1 MRPLVSPA
9 RPSAALDQ
17 SERIPCSLES
27 RATVRLSS
35 AQSQGDNISP
45 CEVVAPREIRPTNT
59 RKLFTIGR
67 RCRQGPTSR
76 AMQGAATAPAPPG
89 AVTPSTQ
96 QIKTEEVIREAK
108 IETNEDMDK
117 MVETQEVR
125 PNRTTSI
132 DSDNRSDRSEE
143 EDSRRMRKRA
153 ATTSPS
159 PMPLDKRIARY
170 ECPKCGLRFDS
181 ANTFDIHRFTAH
193 GDDCR
198 MQGYDDLKFN
208 LPTKKYPDIT
218 RSLCERNPHIS
229 VAEQRFKCDM
239 CSRDFPTGQALDIH
253 KKTCN
258 STRVPSPERDRR
270 EDFFAKLDLR
280 NRSFGIPGTLTPPME
295 RFTPKFEDGHLT
307 NGIRHI
313 DAARDLADIQSILN
327 VTSAGSLLERLTG
340 TRVSLGDAVLTPPD
354 TASKER
360 DQEETQDN
368 FAAEFRRMKLR
379 GEFPCR
385 LCPAKFPNLRALKG
399 HNRVHLSGTGPGP
412 YQCNMCPHASLDKA
426 ALVRHMRT
434 HNGDRPYECAV
445 CNYAFTTKA
454 NCERHLRN
462 RHAKVTREDVKR
474 SIIYHPS
481 EDPNN
486 DEVNSKLARDE
497 VKRSLAFQ
505 TPEVE
510 RRSESTGRDTPL
522 THFTPSFIADRHP
535 VAALTTKPL
544 SESPILTQRE
554 TEQAVPRIK
563 VKGIGQLTQIPEF
576 RPPEMPYKTH
586 DAPSETYD
594 EEAPVD
600 LSTSDNNSCDV
611 LDLSKKKRNVDNDE
625 PKPPLRPSFEPD
637 AAAVAASTFEKARL
651 FLAQQ
656 RLLENT
662 LPKLDPTYYANQL
675 SQLYAGTVP
684 GIPGLTLPPSF
695 PISPYFLQPSFFPHP
710 TDSQELA
717 EIKQRIQKEIIRGL
731 SMSGGRLVANEPEA
745 PTKQEPEE
753 EEQKPLALPR
763 SPSPPPQSES
773 PRPMSNNLVSPND
786 SVKMVIKNGI
796 LMPKQKQ
803 RRYRTERPF
812 SCSQCSARF
821 TLRSN
826 MERHVKQQHPQHW
839 SVRRPAPRAPPPYPN
854 TDALTDRVKYALLAR
869 HLERPVQQSDRSP
882 ARRDSDEVAD
892 NEEDE
897 EDALVIDEEPD
908 SDRKYDEHTAAHRAA
923 AEILMATR
931 QQELHKDFDLKIAGN
946 LINKPIPITT
956 DKTEA
961 GPDPVTVAG
970 AETLPV
976 PAVPTRSDEEE
987 DEEGLVA
994 STSEGNN
1001 SGSDE
1006 NKSDLDTGN
1015 QPPKK
1020 KSAYSLAPNRVSCPY
1035 CHRKFPWSSS
1045 LRRHVLTHTGQKP
1058 FKCPHCPLLFTTKSN
1073 CDRHLLRKHG
1083 GSARAILAEPIP
1095 ETVAQPQPVNDTRT
1109 VPERPFKCA
1118 SCPTST
1124 FSTLDTLK
1132 KHMAS
1137 RHGSGEVQPDSPN
1150 PENDEATDGIVFK
1163 CHLCEASFGDRTGA
1177 LGHLASAHLSEYEQL
1192 VNKGALDAASD
1203 RSESADDDERGKF
1216 PDHANRKVVC
1226 AFCVRRFW
1234 SAEDLRR
1241 HMRTHSGERPFACD
1255 LCRRR
1260 FTLKHSMLRHRK
1272 KHREEVTDDEEQTP
1286 PHTPQH
1292 PHNLTNGYRY
1302 QDEDGSGN
1310 EIPSNVNN
1318 NNSPPAVPY
1327 DKKLK
1332 LDMTSRKYSS
1342 EAEVDTENG
1351 GDLIGKLLGIPDKTI
1366 INKLLSSADEAAK
1379 FLGVNK

>member
-1 MRPLVSPA
+1 
-9 RPSAALDQ
+9 
-17 SERIPCSLES
+17 
-27 RATVRLSS
+27 
-35 AQSQGDNISP
+35 
-45 CEVVAPREIRPTNT
+45 
-59 RKLFTIGR
+59 
-67 RCRQGPTSR
+67 
-76 AMQGAATAPAPPG
+76 MQGAATAPAPP
-89 AVTPSTQ
+89 AAEPPSSQ
-96 QIKTEEVIREAK
+96 QIKTEEVITQAK
-108 IETNEDMDK
+108 IEIDEMEN
-117 MVETQEVR
+117 MVEKQEFR
-125 PNRTTSI
+125 ATRTTSI
-132 DSDNRSDRSEE
+132 DSDNRSDKSEE
-143 EDSRRMRKRA
+143 EDSRRSRKRA
-153 ATTSPS
+153 ASTSPS
-159 PMPLDKRIARY
+159 PLPLDKRTTRF
-170 ECPKCGLRFDS
+170 ECPKCRQRFDS
-181 ANTFDIHRFTAH
+181 ANAFDVHRFTVH
-193 GDDCR
+193 GDDTR
-198 MQGYDDLKFN
+198 TGFDDLTFVDFSSKKF
-208 LPTKKYPDIT
+208 PEIA
-218 RSLCERNPHIS
+218 RGICERNPHVSIT
-229 VAEQRFKCDM
+229 EQRFRCDL
-239 CSRDFPTGQALDIH
+239 CARDFPCGQALDMH
-253 KKTCN
+253 RKSCSGT
-258 STRVPSPERDRR
+258 TRIQSPERDRR

-280 NRSFGIPGTLTPPME
+280 NRSFGIPGTLTPPMD
-295 RFTPKFEDGHLT
+295 RFTPKFDDGHLT
-307 NGIRHI
+307 NGMRHI

-340 TRVSLGDAVLTPPD
+340 TRVGLESTVLTPPD
-354 TASKER
+354 TIIKER
-360 DQEETQDN
+360 EQEETQDN

-497 VKRSLAFQ
+497 VKRSLAFH
-505 TPEVE
+505 TPDIE
-510 RRSESTGRDTPL
+510 RRSENTGRDTPL

-535 VAALTTKPL
+535 VSALVTKPL
-544 SESPILTQRE
+544 PETPTLTPRDN
-554 TEQAVPRIK
+554 EQAMPRIK
-563 VKGIGQLTQIPEF
+563 VKGIGQLTQIPEY
-576 RPPEMPYKTH
+576 RPADLSSFKTN
-586 DAPSETYD
+586 DVQSDTY
-594 EEAPVD
+594 EEDAPVD
-600 LSTSDNNSCDV
+600 LSTNDSCDV
-611 LDLSKKKRNVDNDE
+611 LDLSKKKRDVDSDE
-625 PKPPLRPSFEPD
+625 PKAPPRPSFEPD
-637 AAAVAASTFEKARL
+637 PTAAATAFEKTRL
-651 FLAQQ
+651 LIAQQ
-656 RLLENT
+656 RILENT
-662 LPKLDPTYYANQL
+662 LPKIDPAYYATQL

-684 GIPGLTLPPSF
+684 GIPGLPIPPSF
-695 PISPYFLQPSFFPHP
+695 PINPYFLQPSFFPHP
-710 TDSQELA
+710 TDSQELV

-731 SMSGGRLVANEPEA
+731 SMSGGRLVANEQDTQP
-745 PTKQEPEE
+745 KQEPEE

-763 SPSPPPQSES
+763 SPSPIPQSES
-773 PRPMSNNLVSPND
+773 PRPLSNNIIPQND
-786 SVKMVIKNGI
+786 SVKMVIKNGV

-854 TDALTDRVKYALLAR
+854 PDTLVDRVKFALLAR
-869 HLERPVQQSDRSP
+869 HLERPLQQPERSP
-882 ARRDSDEVAD
+882 VRRDSDEVAD

-897 EDALVIDEEPD
+897 DDTLVIDEEPD
-908 SDRKYDEHTAAHRAA
+908 ADNKSDEHSAAHRAA

-931 QQELHKDFDLKIAGN
+931 QQELNKDFDLKIAGN
-946 LINKPIPITT
+946 LINKPISLV
-956 DKTEA
+956 TEKS
-961 GPDPVTVAG
+961 D
-970 AETLPV
+970 AEAEPTQNQESLPV
-976 PAVPTRSDEEE
+976 PVLSARSDEEE

-1006 NKSDLDTGN
+1006 NKSDADNGG

-1095 ETVAQPQPVNDTRT
+1095 ETVTPPQPVNDTRT

-1124 FSTLDTLK
+1124 FSSLETLK
-1132 KHMAS
+1132 KHMSS
-1137 RHGSGEVQPDSPN
+1137 RHGTGDSQPGSPI
-1150 PENDEATDGIVFK
+1150 PDTNDDNTDGLVFK
-1163 CHLCEASFGDRTGA
+1163 CHLCEGSFGDRGGA
-1177 LGHLASAHLSEYEQL
+1177 LGHLASAHATEYEQL
-1192 VNKGALDAASD
+1192 VSKGALDAASD

-1272 KHREEVTDDEEQTP
+1272 KHRDDATDDEEPSPPITP
-1286 PHTPQH
+1286 IEGD
-1292 PHNLTNGYRY
+1292 NISNGYRY
-1302 QDEDGSGN
+1302 RDDDGSGN
-1310 EIPSNVNN
+1310 EIPNNVNN
-1318 NNSPPAVPY
+1318 NNSPPAAPF

-1342 EAEVDTENG
+1342 EAENDGENG
-1351 GDLIGKLLGIPDKTI
+1351 SDLIGKLLGIPDKTI

>member
-1 MRPLVSPA
+1 
-9 RPSAALDQ
+9 
-17 SERIPCSLES
+17 
-27 RATVRLSS
+27 
-35 AQSQGDNISP
+35 
-45 CEVVAPREIRPTNT
+45 
-59 RKLFTIGR
+59 
-67 RCRQGPTSR
+67 
-76 AMQGAATAPAPPG
+76 MQGAASAPAPPAAEPPG
-89 AVTPSTQ
+89 SQ
-96 QIKTEEVIREAK
+96 QIKTEVISEAK
-108 IETNEDMDK
+108 
-117 MVETQEVR
+117 VETDNQEDHMKIEQQEMR
-125 PNRTTSI
+125 ATRTTSI

-143 EDSRRMRKRA
+143 EDCRRARKRA
-153 ATTSPS
+153 ASTSPS
-159 PMPLDKRIARY
+159 PIPLDKKTTRF
-170 ECPKCGLRFDS
+170 ECPKCLQRFDS
-181 ANTFDIHRFTAH
+181 INAYDLHRFTAH
-193 GDDCR
+193 GDETR
-198 MQGYDDLKFN
+198 SGYDDYVDYSGKKFADMLK
-208 LPTKKYPDIT
+208 
-218 RSLCERNPHIS
+218 SPHVSIS
-229 VAEQRFKCDM
+229 EQRFRCEH
-239 CSRDFPTGQALDIH
+239 CSREFPSVQILDVH
-253 KKTCN
+253 RKTCTS
-258 STRVPSPERDRR
+258 STRICSPDHDRR

-280 NRSFGIPGTLTPPME
+280 NRSFGLPGTLTPPMD
-295 RFTPKFEDGHLT
+295 RFTPKFDDGHLT
-307 NGIRHI
+307 NGVRHM
-313 DAARDLADIQSILN
+313 DAARDLADIQSILS

-340 TRVSLGDAVLTPPD
+340 TKVALENAVLTPPD
-354 TASKER
+354 TICKER
-360 DQEETQDN
+360 EPDESQDN

-486 DEVNSKLARDE
+486 DEVNSKIARDE
-497 VKRSLAFQ
+497 VKRSLAFH
-505 TPEVE
+505 TPENE
-510 RRSESTGRDTPL
+510 RRSEPTGRSTPL
-522 THFTPSFIADRHP
+522 THYNPSFIPDRHP
-535 VAALTTKPL
+535 LTSLTKSLPDSPALTPRE
-544 SESPILTQRE
+544 SEPIM
-554 TEQAVPRIK
+554 PRIK

-576 RPPEMPYKTH
+576 RTPQISFKSNDIQP
-586 DAPSETYD
+586 ETYND
-594 EEAPVD
+594 DAPVD
-600 LSTSDNNSCDV
+600 LRTSDTNSCDV
-611 LDLSKKKRNVDNDE
+611 LDLSKKKRDTDDDE
-625 PKPPLRPSFEPD
+625 PKAASRPAFDNSTSVAAT
-637 AAAVAASTFEKARL
+637 AAAAAFEKTRL
-651 FLAQQ
+651 LLAQQ
-656 RLLENT
+656 RFIENSFPKIDST
-662 LPKLDPTYYANQL
+662 LYVNQL
-675 SQLYAGTVP
+675 SQLYASAVP
-684 GIPGLTLPPSF
+684 GLPGLPLPPSF
-695 PISPYFLQPSFFPHP
+695 PINPYFLQTSFFPHP
-710 TDSQELA
+710 TDSQEIA
-717 EIKQRIQKEIIRGL
+717 EIKQKIQKEIIRGL
-731 SMSGGRLVANEPEA
+731 SMSGGRLVNAESEIQP
-745 PTKQEPEE
+745 KQEPEE
-753 EEQKPLALPR
+753 EEQKPIHVSTTPT
-763 SPSPPPQSES
+763 PPPHSES
-773 PRPMSNNLVSPND
+773 PLPITNNVISQND

-839 SVRRPAPRAPPPYPN
+839 SVRRPAPRAPPPYPTN
-854 TDALTDRVKYALLAR
+854 DTLADRVKYALLAR
-869 HLERPVQQSDRSP
+869 HLERPMPSDRSP
-882 ARRDSDEVAD
+882 VRRDSDEVAD

-897 EDALVIDEEPD
+897 DDTLVIDEEPD
-908 SDRKYDEHTAAHRAA
+908 DQKPGEHSAAHRAA

-931 QQELHKDFDLKIAGN
+931 QQEMHKDFDLKIAGN

-956 DKTEA
+956 DKTET
-961 GPDPVTVAG
+961 GTDPILSQDNV
-970 AETLPV
+970 PV
-976 PAVPTRSDEEE
+976 VPTRSDEEE

-1006 NKSDLDTGN
+1006 NKSESDTGT

-1083 GSARAILAEPIP
+1083 GSAKAILAEPIRDSM
-1095 ETVAQPQPVNDTRT
+1095 TPQSNDRS

-1124 FSTLDTLK
+1124 FSSMETLK

-1137 RHGSGEVQPDSPN
+1137 RHGTGESQPSSPN
-1150 PENDEATDGIVFK
+1150 PEEEVDGSLVFK
-1163 CHLCEASFGDRTGA
+1163 CHLCEGSFSDRTAA
-1177 LGHLASAHLSEYEQL
+1177 LEHLASTHASEYEQL
-1192 VNKGALDAASD
+1192 VSKGALDAASD
-1203 RSESADDDERGKF
+1203 RSESADDDDRGKF

-1226 AFCVRRFW
+1226 AFCIRRFW

-1272 KHREEVTDDEEQTP
+1272 KHKDETDDEESPREDT
-1286 PHTPQH
+1286 
-1292 PHNLTNGYRY
+1292 TNGYRY
-1302 QDEDGSGN
+1302 QEDDGSGN

-1318 NNSPPAVPY
+1318 NNSPPSAPF

-1332 LDMTSRKYSS
+1332 LEMTSRKYSS
-1342 EAEVDTENG
+1342 ETENDTENG

>member
-1 MRPLVSPA
+1 
-9 RPSAALDQ
+9 
-17 SERIPCSLES
+17 
-27 RATVRLSS
+27 
-35 AQSQGDNISP
+35 
-45 CEVVAPREIRPTNT
+45 
-59 RKLFTIGR
+59 
-67 RCRQGPTSR
+67 
-76 AMQGAATAPAPPG
+76 MQGAASAPAAPAAEPP
-89 AVTPSTQ
+89 PSQ

-108 IETNEDMDK
+108 IETNEMEDMRAEK
-117 MVETQEVR
+117 QEPRVT
-125 PNRTTSI
+125 RTTSI

-143 EDSRRMRKRA
+143 EDSRRARKRA
-153 ATTSPS
+153 ASTSPS
-159 PMPLDKRIARY
+159 PMPLDKRFARF
-170 ECPKCGLRFDS
+170 ECPKCGQHFESGNACDL
-181 ANTFDIHRFTAH
+181 HRFTVH
-193 GDDCR
+193 GDETR
-198 MQGYDDLKFN
+198 GFNDLTFVDFSSKKF
-208 LPTKKYPDIT
+208 PEIA
-218 RSLCERNPHIS
+218 RGVCERNPHIS
-229 VAEQRFKCDM
+229 ITEQRYRCEM
-239 CSRDFPTGQALDIH
+239 CSRDFPCRQALDIH
-253 KKTCN
+253 RKTCADPV
-258 STRVPSPERDRR
+258 SVQSPERIDRR

-280 NRSFGIPGTLTPPME
+280 NRYGIPGTLTPPME
-295 RFTPKFEDGHLT
+295 RFTPKFEDSHYTG

-327 VTSAGSLLERLTG
+327 VTSTGSLLERLTG
-340 TRVSLGDAVLTPPD
+340 TRVPLESAVLTPPD
-354 TASKER
+354 TVGKER
-360 DQEETQDN
+360 EQEETQDN

-505 TPEVE
+505 SPPESD
-510 RRSESTGRDTPL
+510 RRPEPTGRDTPL
-522 THFTPSFIADRHP
+522 SHFTPSFITDRHP
-535 VAALTTKPL
+535 VASLTPNPL
-544 SESPILTQRE
+544 PDLPIIPRDPEPPT
-554 TEQAVPRIK
+554 PRIK
-563 VKGIGQLTQIPEF
+563 VKGIGQLRQIPEF
-576 RPPEMPYKTH
+576 RPPEFPIKNN
-586 DAPSETYD
+586 DDVDNYD
-594 EEAPVD
+594 EETPVD
-600 LSTSDNNSCDV
+600 LSTNDNCDV
-611 LDLSKKKRNVDNDE
+611 LDLSKKKRDVEEDME
-625 PKPPLRPSFEPD
+625 PKTNSRPAFEPIPD
-637 AAAVAASTFEKARL
+637 PAAVAASTFEKTQIL
-651 FLAQQ
+651 LAQQ
-656 RLLENT
+656 RLFET
-662 LPKLDPTYYANQL
+662 SLPKIDPSYYATQL
-675 SQLYAGTVP
+675 SQLYASVP
-684 GIPGLTLPPSF
+684 GLPGLPGLPPSF
-695 PISPYFLQPSFFPHP
+695 PINPYFLQPSFFPHP
-710 TDSQELA
+710 SDSQELA

-731 SMSGGRLVANEPEA
+731 SMSGGRLVTGEQEPQ
-745 PTKQEPEE
+745 PKQEPEE
-753 EEQKPLALPR
+753 EEPTRDSSPVPPPR
-763 SPSPPPQSES
+763 PESPP
-773 PRPMSNNLVSPND
+773 RPLNNLIQQND
-786 SVKMVIKNGI
+786 SVKMVIKNGV

-839 SVRRPAPRAPPPYPN
+839 SVRRPAPRAPPPYPSS
-854 TDALTDRVKYALLAR
+854 DSLADRVKFALLAR
-869 HLERPVQQSDRSP
+869 HLERPIQQDRSP
-882 ARRDSDEVAD
+882 IRRDSDEVAD

-897 EDALVIDEEPD
+897 DDTLVIDEEPEPEV
-908 SDRKYDEHTAAHRAA
+908 KTEHRAA
-923 AEILMATR
+923 HLVAEEILMASR

-946 LINKPIPITT
+946 LINKPVPIAE
-956 DKTEA
+956 KTE
-961 GPDPVTVAG
+961 GQDI
-970 AETLPV
+970 PV
-976 PAVPTRSDEEE
+976 PVEPLMVPVVPTRSDEEE

-1006 NKSDLDTGN
+1006 NKSDADTGT

-1095 ETVAQPQPVNDTRT
+1095 EAVSPPSDVRT

-1124 FSTLDTLK
+1124 FSSLETLK
-1132 KHMAS
+1132 KHMSS
-1137 RHGSGEVQPDSPN
+1137 RHGTGDSQPLSPN
-1150 PENDEATDGIVFK
+1150 PEDESTNGELAFK
-1163 CHLCEASFGDRTGA
+1163 CHLCEGSFGDRGGA
-1177 LGHLASAHLSEYEQL
+1177 LRHLAGAHAAQYGQL
-1192 VNKGALDAASD
+1192 VSKGALDAASD
-1203 RSESADDDERGKF
+1203 RSESADDDEKGKF

-1272 KHREEVTDDEEQTP
+1272 KHRDETDDEEPTP
-1286 PHTPQH
+1286 PDTPQ
-1292 PHNLTNGYRY
+1292 TVGNGYSY
-1302 QDEDGSGN
+1302 HDDDGSGN

-1318 NNSPPAVPY
+1318 NNSPPSHY
-1327 DKKLK
+1327 DNKLK
-1332 LDMTSRKYSS
+1332 IQMTSRKYSS
-1342 EAEVDTENG
+1342 EAENDTENG

-1366 INKLLSSADEAAK
+1366 INKLLSSPDEAAK

>member
-1 MRPLVSPA
+1 
-9 RPSAALDQ
+9 
-17 SERIPCSLES
+17 
-27 RATVRLSS
+27 
-35 AQSQGDNISP
+35 
-45 CEVVAPREIRPTNT
+45 
-59 RKLFTIGR
+59 
-67 RCRQGPTSR
+67 
-76 AMQGAATAPAPPG
+76 MQGAPTAAAAPAAEPP
-89 AVTPSTQ
+89 SQ
-96 QIKTEEVIREAK
+96 QHIKTEDVIIEAK
-108 IETNEDMDK
+108 IEAENNEEDIK
-117 MVETQEVR
+117 MEVR
-125 PNRTTSI
+125 ERATRTVSI
-132 DSDNRSDRSEE
+132 DSDNRSVSDDEEARRS
-143 EDSRRMRKRA
+143 RKRA
-153 ATTSPS
+153 ASPS
-159 PMPLDKRIARY
+159 TLSPRPLTAIKRTARL
-170 ECPKCGLRFDS
+170 ECPHCRQAFDS
-181 ANTFDIHRFTAH
+181 TDALDLHRFTAH
-193 GDDCR
+193 GDDSR
-198 MQGYDDLKFN
+198 PNYKDYPDFRKFA
-208 LPTKKYPDIT
+208 DIT
-218 RSLCERNPHIS
+218 RSIPRERYRCHH
-229 VAEQRFKCDM
+229 CT
-239 CSRDFPTGQALDIH
+239 RDFPCAEALDVH
-253 KKTCN
+253 RKSCGTP
-258 STRVPSPERDRR
+258 TRTVVTPERDRR

-295 RFTPKFEDGHLT
+295 RFTPKFEDSSYSENGLRHL
-307 NGIRHI
+307 
-313 DAARDLADIQSILN
+313 DAARDLADIQSILH

-340 TRVSLGDAVLTPPD
+340 TRVPLESSVLTPPD
-354 TASKER
+354 TILKDR
-360 DQEETQDN
+360 DQEETQDS

-399 HNRVHLSGTGPGP
+399 HNRVHLSGNGPGP
-412 YQCNMCPHASLDKA
+412 YRCNMCPHASLDKA

-486 DEVNSKLARDE
+486 DEVNSKISREE
-497 VKRSLAFQ
+497 VKRSLAFH
-505 TPEVE
+505 TPEISD

-522 THFTPSFIADRHP
+522 SHFTPNFITERHP
-535 VAALTTKPL
+535 VTSLTPTLPETP
-544 SESPILTQRE
+544 SLTPRDTE
-554 TEQAVPRIK
+554 TIIPRIK

-576 RPPEMPYKTH
+576 RPPEINYKNNEEPDH
-586 DAPSETYD
+586 YD
-594 EEAPVD
+594 DDAPVD
-600 LSTSDNNSCDV
+600 LSTNDNNNCDV
-611 LDLSKKKRNVDNDE
+611 LDLSKKKRDTDDDE
-625 PKPPLRPSFEPD
+625 PKNTPQVPFDTDS
-637 AAAVAASTFEKARL
+637 AAAAATAFEKTRFLLAHHRL
-651 FLAQQ
+651 FD
-656 RLLENT
+656 NP
-662 LPKLDPTYYANQL
+662 LPKIDPAFYATQL
-675 SQLYAGTVP
+675 SQIYASSMSGL
-684 GIPGLTLPPSF
+684 PGLPIPPSF
-695 PISPYFLQPSFFPHP
+695 PLNPYFLQTSFFPQP
-710 TDSQELA
+710 TDTQELA

-731 SMSGGRLVANEPEA
+731 SMSGGGLITPEA
-745 PTKQEPEE
+745 KTQPKQEIIEE
-753 EEQKPLALPR
+753 DEKPIVQPPRDPSPVPPPR
-763 SPSPPPQSES
+763 S
-773 PRPMSNNLVSPND
+773 VSPAPVPTSMVPQTD
-786 SVKMVIKNGI
+786 SVKMVIKNGV

-812 SCSQCSARF
+812 SCSQCAARF

-839 SVRRPAPRAPPPYPN
+839 SIRRPSPRAPPPYP
-854 TDALTDRVKYALLAR
+854 TSDCLADRVKFALLAR
-869 HLERPVQQSDRSP
+869 HLENPLHPSERSP
-882 ARRDSDEVAD
+882 VRRDSDEVAD

-897 EDALVIDEEPD
+897 EDTLVIDEEEPED
-908 SDRKYDEHTAAHRAA
+908 NQQSDEHTAAHRAA
-923 AEILMATR
+923 AEILLATR
-931 QQELHKDFDLKIAGN
+931 QQEITKDFDLKIAGN
-946 LINKPIPITT
+946 LINKPLSLTVDKNEDAEQAPVVNPQEPLPIPI
-956 DKTEA
+956 
-961 GPDPVTVAG
+961 
-970 AETLPV
+970 
-976 PAVPTRSDEEE
+976 VPTRSDEEE

-1006 NKSDLDTGN
+1006 NKSDADIGT

-1095 ETVAQPQPVNDTRT
+1095 DTVTPPQPANDASRT

-1124 FSTLDTLK
+1124 FSSMETLK
-1132 KHMAS
+1132 KHMSS
-1137 RHGSGEVQPDSPN
+1137 RHGLGETLPESPAPETVDDQDGNPDGL
-1150 PENDEATDGIVFK
+1150 AFK
-1163 CHLCEASFGDRTGA
+1163 CHLCEGSFSDRGGA
-1177 LGHLASAHLSEYEQL
+1177 LRHLASSHATEYEQL
-1192 VNKGALDAASD
+1192 VSKGALDAASD
-1203 RSESADDDERGKF
+1203 RSESADDDDRGKF

-1226 AFCVRRFW
+1226 AFCIRRFW

-1272 KHREEVTDDEEQTP
+1272 KHRDDPTDDEEVSP
-1286 PHTPQH
+1286 PHTPVE
-1292 PHNLTNGYRY
+1292 NLSNGYRY
-1302 QDEDGSGN
+1302 HDDDGSGN

-1318 NNSPPAVPY
+1318 NNSPPAAPY
-1327 DKKLK
+1327 EKKLK
-1332 LDMTSRKYSS
+1332 IQMASRKYSS
-1342 EAEVDTENG
+1342 EAENDTENS